1 MTIIGFVG
9 FGEAGHGIAKGLSR
23 EGLQTRAYDALVH
36 DPVGRAQMHGRAAD
50 ASTVM
55 YDDLMEM
62 ISGCDV
68 VFCAVLTA
76 GCLDAAMQS
85 APYLREGQIFVDI
98 NSAAPAVKCR
108 ARDAVEATGA
118 SYVDAGVMAGVPLH
132 AHRVPM
138 LLAGGAAPALAELL
152 APAGM
157 NLTVFSPRVGD
168 AAAAKMFQSILIK
181 GTEALLL
188 ECLMAASK
196 HGVERYILESMTRF
210 LAGLDWEARANYM
223 LGRTAK
229 HGARRA
235 DEMDEVVRTLE
246 GMGIEPMVTRGAAAR
261 LHWAAE
267 HTHGRCR
274 ADETPGYREVIA
286 VLREAEKT

>member
-1 MTIIGFVG
+1 
-9 FGEAGHGIAKGLSR
+9 
-23 EGLQTRAYDALVH
+23 
-36 DPVGRAQMHGRAAD
+36 VGRAQIQGRAAD
-50 ASTVM
+50 ASTVL

-68 VFCAVLTA
+68 VFSAVLTA
-76 GCLDAAMQS
+76 RCLEAATQS
-85 APYLREGQIFVDI
+85 APFLHEGQIFVDI
-98 NSAAPAVKCR
+98 NSAAPAVKSR
-108 ARDAVEATGA
+108 AKEVVEARGA
-118 SYVDAGVMAGVPLH
+118 RYVDAGVMAGVPIH
-132 AHRVPM
+132 GHRVPI
-138 LLAGGAAPALAELL
+138 LLAGDAAQPLAELL

-157 NLTVFSPRVGD
+157 NLTIFSASVGD

-188 ECLMAASK
+188 ECLIAASQY
-196 HGVERYILESMTRF
+196 GVERYILDSMTRF
-210 LAGLDWEARANYM
+210 LTGLDWEARANYM

-235 DEMDEVVRTLE
+235 DELDEVVRTLE

-274 ADETPGYREVIA
+274 ADEMPGYREVIA
-286 VLREAEKT
+286 VLREAERA